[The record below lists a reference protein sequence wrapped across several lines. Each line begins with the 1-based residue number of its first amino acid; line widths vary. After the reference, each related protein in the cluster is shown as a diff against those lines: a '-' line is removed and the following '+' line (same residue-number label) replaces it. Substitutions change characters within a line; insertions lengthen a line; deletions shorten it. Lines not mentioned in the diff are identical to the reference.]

1 MSLIK
6 NVGLMVVSHTQQ
18 GCVRLQ
24 QARSSYS
31 KQGCEDRM
39 VRLEEVFGSSICSS
53 GVANAPSSSM
63 HCDGQRM
70 NSTWPKVEV
79 VEPCLH

>member
-18 GCVRLQ
+18 GCVCLQ
-24 QARSSYS
+24 QARSRYS

-63 HCDGQRM
+63 HCDGQKM